1 MLADT
6 GFRRGLPLYNANGGG
21 LLRTETKRGCRDSRT
36 SPRGYFSHNASME
49 NMSHGLPVH
58 ELEAAHPPNE
68 STGGFLFNTRPL

>member
-49 NMSHGLPVH
+49 NM
-58 ELEAAHPPNE
+58 
-68 STGGFLFNTRPL
+68 R